1 MLSLLLGKYLE
12 VKKLDHTVSISLT
25 YKYSKS
31 PTE

>member
-1 MLSLLLGKYLE
+1 MLSFLLGKYLQVE
-12 VKKLDHTVSISLT
+12 KLDHTVSVSLT